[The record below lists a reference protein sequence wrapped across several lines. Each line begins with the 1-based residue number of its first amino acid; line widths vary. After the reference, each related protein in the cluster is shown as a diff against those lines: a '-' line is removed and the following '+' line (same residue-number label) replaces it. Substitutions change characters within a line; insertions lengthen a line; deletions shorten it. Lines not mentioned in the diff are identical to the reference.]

1 MDNPVCCPSDNKKDQ
16 HVLRHAL
23 YFPAIDYRLPH
34 HGQKACGFGLY
45 QHPNQPLG
53 FGDFDPNGTELGRAG
68 QHWAKSQPDHHL
80 HLSILFS
87 YQWLQLLALPLL
99 DRLMPTETEHGHQ
112 TLPLRDMVMESM
124 KLIFV
129 VAGGLVVGL
138 VAGIDLSWVDQA
150 SEVILLLLLFLIGI
164 QLRNSGMTLKQ
175 ILLNKKGIIIALT
188 IIATSL
194 PGGLIAAWL
203 LDLPYNQGLAMASG
217 FGWYSLAGILIGD
230 SLGPV
235 MGGVAFLNELL
246 RELVALSLIPM
257 MISRYPSTAI
267 GYAGATAMD
276 FTLPVIQ
283 NCGGIRCVPIAIV
296 SGFILSL
303 LVPVLMLF
311 FLSL

>member
-1 MDNPVCCPSDNKKDQ
+1 MFSGMLYIFLPLIIGYLITVKNPSVLDFINTQTSRLVLVILTLMGLSLAGLDN
-16 HVLRHAL
+16 
-23 YFPAIDYRLPH
+23 I
-34 HGQKACGFGLY
+34 GQNLNQIITYTLVFFLIISAC
-45 QHPNQPLG
+45 N
-53 FGDFDPNGTELGRAG
+53 
-68 QHWAKSQPDHHL
+68 
-80 HLSILFS
+80 
-87 YQWLQLLALPLL
+87 LLALPLL
-99 DRLMPTETEHGHQ
+99 DRLMPTETEHGHH
-112 TLPLRDMVMESM
+112 TLPLRDMVMESL
-124 KLIFV
+124 KLIVV
-129 VAGGLVVGL
+129 VAGGLVIGL
-138 VAGIDLSWVDQA
+138 VTGIELGWVDQA

-257 MISRYPSTAI
+257 MITRYPSTAI

>member
-1 MDNPVCCPSDNKKDQ
+1 MFSGMLYIFLPLIIGYFITINKPAVLAFINTQTSRLVLVILTLMGLSLAGLDN
-16 HVLRHAL
+16 
-23 YFPAIDYRLPH
+23 I
-34 HGQKACGFGLY
+34 GQNLNQILTYTLVFFLMISAC
-45 QHPNQPLG
+45 N
-53 FGDFDPNGTELGRAG
+53 
-68 QHWAKSQPDHHL
+68 
-80 HLSILFS
+80 
-87 YQWLQLLALPLL
+87 LLALPVL
-99 DRLMPTETEHGHQ
+99 DKLMPTETAHGHQ
-112 TLPLRDMVMESM
+112 TLPLRDMILESL
-124 KLIFV
+124 KLIVV
-129 VAGGLVVGL
+129 VAGGLIVGL
-138 VAGIDLSWVDQA
+138 MTGIELGWVDQA

-235 MGGVAFLNELL
+235 MGGAAFLNELL

>member
-1 MDNPVCCPSDNKKDQ
+1 MFSGMLYIFLPLIIGYFITINKPAVLAFINTQTSRLVLVILTLMGLSLAGLDN
-16 HVLRHAL
+16 
-23 YFPAIDYRLPH
+23 I
-34 HGQKACGFGLY
+34 GQNLNQILTYTLVFFLMISAC
-45 QHPNQPLG
+45 N
-53 FGDFDPNGTELGRAG
+53 
-68 QHWAKSQPDHHL
+68 
-80 HLSILFS
+80 
-87 YQWLQLLALPLL
+87 LLALPVL
-99 DRLMPTETEHGHQ
+99 DKLMPTETAHGHQ
-112 TLPLRDMVMESM
+112 TLPLRDMILESM
-124 KLIFV
+124 KLIVV
-129 VAGGLVVGL
+129 VAGGLIVGL
-138 VAGIDLSWVDQA
+138 MTGIELGWVDQA

-235 MGGVAFLNELL
+235 MGGAAFLNELL